1 MRRSTDRSRLSSR
14 LARGAIALIFLTIA
28 VAALVTLNTASTD
41 ALSIAGNAKLDAA
54 VRAASHEDRVKVVRQ
69 ARAIVREELDLSPA
83 RPAAWA
89 RLAYAEALEH
99 QRMTPQA
106 AQHLLRSYEA
116 APLDADLILWRT
128 AFVYRN
134 FDDAPPAL
142 RAAAYD
148 EVVAFADL
156 NHLHWLAINRLQRMI
171 ENPSGRFALMLALET
186 RRRA

>member
-1 MRRSTDRSRLSSR
+1 MRRSADRSSLTQR
-14 LARGAIALIFLTIA
+14 LARGAIALIFLGIA
-28 VAALVTLNTASTD
+28 AAALVTLNGASTD
-41 ALSIAGNAKLDAA
+41 RLSMAANAKIDAA
-54 VRAASHEDRVKVVRQ
+54 ARAASHEDQVRVAQQ
-69 ARAIVREELDLSPA
+69 ARALVRQELALSPA

-89 RLAYAEALEH
+89 RLAYADALEQ
-99 QRMTPQA
+99 QRLTPEA
-106 AQHLLRSYEA
+106 AQNLLRSYEV

-142 RAAAYD
+142 RAAAHD

-156 NHLHWLAINRLQRMI
+156 NHLHWTAINRLQRLI
-171 ENPSGRFALMLALET
+171 DNPSGRFALMLALET